1 VTLNL
6 SEAMLSGY
14 LLALVRATAWL
25 FVAPPFG
32 GRMIPVQVKIGFAAA
47 IALTVGPRIA
57 AHAVPLQVVPLM
69 GAAAMQVFAGLALG
83 YIGVLLLG
91 MVQAAGGMIDAFS
104 GFNMAQ
110 MVDPTSSGMVTV
122 FGRFYQLLT
131 VTLLFALD
139 GHVLIVRGFVAS
151 FDAVSLDKVDLN
163 RLTQLLTSDL
173 GRFLIAALEVSA
185 PIVAALVLTDLALA
199 VLAKAAPSMNV
210 FVLGMP
216 LKMLVTVS
224 LAAIAIPLLPSAIE
238 GVIDPLI
245 RQGLQVV
252 GC

>member
-1 VTLNL
+1 MNLSL

-25 FVAPPFG
+25 FIAPPFG
-32 GRMIPVQVKIGFAAA
+32 GKLIPVQVKVGFAAA

-57 AHAVPLQVVPLM
+57 DHAVPLQVVPLL
-69 GAAAMQVFAGLALG
+69 GAATMQVFAGLALG
-83 YIGVLLLG
+83 YVGVVLLG

-131 VTLLFALD
+131 VTLLFAID

-151 FDAVSLDKVDLN
+151 FDATSLDKVDLN

-185 PIVAALVLTDLALA
+185 PIVGALVLTDLALA

-224 LAAIAIPLLPSAIE
+224 LAAIAIPLLPGAIE

-252 GC
+252 GG